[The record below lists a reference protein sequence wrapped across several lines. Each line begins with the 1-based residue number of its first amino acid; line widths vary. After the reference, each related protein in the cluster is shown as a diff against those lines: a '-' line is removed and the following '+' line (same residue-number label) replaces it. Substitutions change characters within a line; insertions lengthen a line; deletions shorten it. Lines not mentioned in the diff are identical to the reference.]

1 MEKAEVQFKAAA
13 QGKADEAR
21 TTYQS
26 ILELFKDHGAYVT
39 RVTSAQKTLTDK
51 ANQLPQLPPNRKDIE
66 LQVFGKDVTVPG
78 IESKTK
84 ELPGL
89 SQTKAPAE
97 SWLQFKIPSTVK

>member
-1 MEKAEVQFKAAA
+1 MEKAEVQFKAAS

-26 ILELFKDHGAYVT
+26 IPELFKDHGAYVT
-39 RVTSAQKTLTDK
+39 RVESAQTTLTAQ
-51 ANQLPQLPPNRKDIE
+51 ANQLSQTASNLQDIT
-66 LQVFGKDVTVPG
+66 LQVLGNDILVPG
-78 IESKTK
+78 IKSNTR

-97 SWLQFKIPSTVK
+97 SWLLFEDYSRW